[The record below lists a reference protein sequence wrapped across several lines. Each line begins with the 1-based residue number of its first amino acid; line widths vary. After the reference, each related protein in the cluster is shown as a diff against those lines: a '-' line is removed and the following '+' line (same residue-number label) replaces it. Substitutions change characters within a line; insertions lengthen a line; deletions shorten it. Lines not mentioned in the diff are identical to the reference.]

1 MYATPP
7 LSKKWERRERPNIK
21 EGNQQTPT
29 KNLNL

>member
-7 LSKKWERRERPNIK
+7 LSKKWERPNIK